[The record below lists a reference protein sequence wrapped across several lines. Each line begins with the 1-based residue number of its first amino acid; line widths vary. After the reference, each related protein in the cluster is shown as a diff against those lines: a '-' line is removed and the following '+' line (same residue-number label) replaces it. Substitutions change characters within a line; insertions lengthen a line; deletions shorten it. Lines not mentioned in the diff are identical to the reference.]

1 MQELLSINWFAI
13 VLATV
18 ASMALGMAWYSTL
31 GNQWMAALGKTR
43 EDLMPDGKASS
54 KPFIIAGV
62 AQVIMAFVLL
72 TLVRKVFDTSAVDV
86 QVADAV
92 LLGAQIWF
100 GFMLTSMLLNHAY
113 QGQKLSLSIIDGGYL
128 LGIMLLQGCV
138 LGLIA

>member
-1 MQELLSINWFAI
+1 MQDLISANWLAI
-13 VLATV
+13 ILAAV
-18 ASMALGMAWYSTL
+18 ASMALGMAWYSIL

-54 KPFIIAGV
+54 RPFVIAGV

-72 TLVRKVFDTSAVDV
+72 MLVRKVFDTSAVDV
-86 QVADAV
+86 QLADSM
-92 LLGAQIWF
+92 LLGARVWF
-100 GFMLTSMLLNHAY
+100 GFMLTSMVLNHAY

-128 LGIMLLQGCV
+128 LGIMLVQGAV